1 MDPINIRD
9 QRQDLYSHIRKSKG
23 APRDINHLKKLSHFL
38 HPHLYSDMSPEKE
51 SPYKVRSPT
60 HLTNNDDFTFY
71 YQLIELFLQT
81 FMSQY
86 SPQGKHILL

>member
-1 MDPINIRD
+1 
-9 QRQDLYSHIRKSKG
+9 
-23 APRDINHLKKLSHFL
+23 
-38 HPHLYSDMSPEKE
+38 MSPEKE